1 MHWNPAFWAAL
12 AFTSLFMAA
21 PSSAEAAPRLAFA
34 VIGDSDSHG
43 YQDGVAF
50 PSGSPARGGR
60 FHAGTLQ
67 WTEVLQ
73 RLRGG
78 EIDLGERVTFG
89 TSGRLS
95 RLLESVGVDA
105 RSPRKQDHRHNF
117 AYSGDGCND
126 LWEGNRQVPRLLR
139 LMKAE
144 PAVWQHGAVL
154 IRIGVNDFGK
164 AAQLDLLARDP
175 AAAPV
180 RASIDACLAGL
191 TQAVSAI
198 RREQPRTFIVLVG
211 IFNNV
216 HWSNY
221 ANRWQS
227 AESQARITEGLE
239 RFNAGLKRL
248 VAADRQLAFFDD
260 QAWFAALWGG
270 RAPDGKPAYRPLQLG
285 PGLLVTN
292 TSGDHPSNATLADG
306 HAGTAWNAKWAQALV
321 KRLDDSFGVGITPI
335 TDDEVRQLVAPS
347 GRWSAP

>member
-1 MHWNPAFWAAL
+1 MHWIPAFWAAL
-12 AFTSLFMAA
+12 AIALPIAAA
-21 PSSAEAAPRLAFA
+21 PSGAQAAPRTALA

-43 YQDGVAF
+43 YQDSVAF
-50 PSGSPARGGR
+50 PPGSGARGGR
-60 FHAGTLQ
+60 FHAETLQ

-78 EIDLGERVTFG
+78 DIDLGERDITG

-95 RLLESVGVDA
+95 RLLEAVGVDA
-105 RSPRKQDHRHNF
+105 RSPRKQDHRYNF
-117 AYSGDGCND
+117 AYSGDGCED
-126 LWEGNRQVPRLLR
+126 LWDGNRQVPRLLR
-139 LMKAE
+139 LMKAD
-144 PAVWQHGAVL
+144 PAPWQRGVVL
-154 IRIGVNDFGK
+154 MRIGVNDFGK
-164 AAQLDLLARDP
+164 ASQLDLLARDP

-180 RASIDACLAGL
+180 RARIDACLSDL
-191 TQAVSAI
+191 TRAVNAI

-221 ANRWQS
+221 ANRWQT
-227 AESQARITEGLE
+227 AQSQTHIAQGLE

-270 RAPDGKPAYRPLQLG
+270 RTPDGRPAYHPLSLG

-292 TSGDHPSNATLADG
+292 TTGDHPSNAALADG

-321 KRLDDSFGVGITPI
+321 KLIDDSFGLGIPPI

-347 GRWSAP
+347 GRWPAP